1 MKKIV
6 TILVIAIMIVSLVMI
21 LPVLCVTMG
30 TSDLYI
36 VDKGMVL
43 SYVDEYNFTHD
54 SVYWL
59 VAGDN
64 EHTYTIFVP
73 SRTWYNYAVGEI
85 YHGSMSQYLTYEGD
99 DGIARYL
106 GDESYVHP

>member
-1 MKKIV
+1 MVKKIV
-6 TILVIAIMIVSLVMI
+6 SLILIIFIMIGMVFVAVGSL
-21 LPVLCVTMG
+21 PDD
-30 TSDLYI
+30 DLYI

-59 VAGDN
+59 VAGND
-64 EHTYTIFVP
+64 ERSYTIFVP
-73 SRTWYNYAVGEI
+73 SRTWYDYSVGEI
-85 YHGSMSQYLTYEGD
+85 YHDGMSQYLIYEGD

-106 GDESYVHP
+106 GDENYVHP

>member
-1 MKKIV
+1 MVKK
-6 TILVIAIMIVSLVMI
+6 IVSLVLIMLI
-21 LPVLCVTMG
+21 AISMVFVAIGSLQG
-30 TSDLYI
+30 DDLYI
-36 VDKGMVL
+36 VDKGMAL

-59 VAGDN
+59 VAGDD
-64 EHTYTIFVP
+64 EHVYTIFVP

-85 YHGSMSQYLTYEGD
+85 YHGGMSQYLIYEGD

-106 GDESYVHP
+106 GDENYVHP